1 MLEITNLRDGAV
13 LDHRSGCET
22 DDYLEITVEG
32 IADPQSAVK
41 VNDIAALRH
50 DRNFSA
56 KVRLTEKINRIT
68 VVSDDYFGVK
78 TLTITVLW
86 DKKSF
91 PRYNFF
97 FDDCIFALRSVAKNR
112 PASVFDE
119 MFLGRLKKI
128 NSLYGTKFILN
139 LFYNDDHHKDF
150 NLSDMP
156 DTYKTEFQAN
166 ADWLRF
172 SFHAYSEF
180 PDRPY
185 QNASKE
191 KLAADF
197 DLICDEVC
205 RFDGKECFIAPQV
218 IHWAMTNPE
227 NFSVLKDRGVKFLSG
242 GFLGC
247 KTSLT
252 EEHSVQV
259 TDIAY
264 HYEKD
269 VAYYVCDK
277 AVMYDRYY
285 DLLLMPGMVCCNFD
299 DIPTLEKKFAALAA
313 APRDVVC
320 LMTHEQY
327 SYPDYFNY
335 IPDHLDRIE
344 AACRLAYE
352 AGLKPTWLSYG
363 VFGNESWGK

>member
-13 LDHRSGCET
+13 LDHRCGCET

-32 IADPQSAVK
+32 IAAPQAIVK
-41 VNDIAALRH
+41 VNGTVAQRH
-50 DRNFSA
+50 DRNFIA
-56 KVRLTEKINRIT
+56 KVRLTEKVNHIT
-68 VVSDDYFGVK
+68 AVSDDYFGVK
-78 TLTITVLW
+78 TLTITVIW

-97 FDDCIFALRSVAKNR
+97 FDDCVFALRSVAKNH
-112 PASVFDE
+112 PESVFE
-119 MFLGRLKKI
+119 ELFLGRLKKI
-128 NSLYGTKFILN
+128 HDLYGTKFTLN

-150 NLSDMP
+150 NLSNMP
-156 DTYKTEFQAN
+156 ETYKAEFQAN

-185 QNASKE
+185 QNASAE
-191 KLAADF
+191 KLAKDF
-197 DLICDEVC
+197 DLIYNEVC
-205 RFDGKECFIAPQV
+205 RFAGKECFIAPVV

-227 NFSVLKDRGVKFLSG
+227 NFSVLKERGVKCLSG
-242 GFLGC
+242 AFLGA
-247 KTSLT
+247 KTALD
-252 EEHSVQV
+252 EEHTFQV

-269 VAYYVCDK
+269 VAYYACDK
-277 AVMYDRYY
+277 HIMYDRYY
-285 DLLLMPGMVCCNFD
+285 DLMLMTSLTCCNYD
-299 DIPTLEKKFAALAA
+299 SIPTLEKKFADLAA
-313 APRDVVC
+313 DPRDVVC

-327 SYPDYFNY
+327 SYPDYFNH

-344 AACRLAYE
+344 AACRLASE
-352 AGLKPTWLSYG
+352 AGLKPVWFAYG
-363 VFGNESWGK
+363 VYGNESWGK